1 MLFRSAA
8 LTLLALAVPAS
19 AFVGNT
25 AFSRPSVTIKSSL
38 ETTDAS
44 LQKDTERLVC
54 SIL

>member
-1 MLFRSAA
+1 
-8 LTLLALAVPAS
+8 
-19 AFVGNT
+19 VGNT

-38 ETTDAS
+38 DTTDAS